1 MKQFQQVHVREYGEF
16 MFDFIRS
23 QEINKNES
31 LEDCIECKFLPVCDG
46 GCYYKR
52 FSKTFKCP
60 KNSFKSNSI
69 PLVHE
74 FSERMYLNGRS
85 D

>member
-31 LEDCIECKFLPVCDG
+31 LEDCIECKFLPVCEGVAIIRDSV
-46 GCYYKR
+46 KR
-52 FSKTFKCP
+52 
-60 KNSFKSNSI
+60 
-69 PLVHE
+69 
-74 FSERMYLNGRS
+74 LNALKIHLRVILS
-85 D
+85 L